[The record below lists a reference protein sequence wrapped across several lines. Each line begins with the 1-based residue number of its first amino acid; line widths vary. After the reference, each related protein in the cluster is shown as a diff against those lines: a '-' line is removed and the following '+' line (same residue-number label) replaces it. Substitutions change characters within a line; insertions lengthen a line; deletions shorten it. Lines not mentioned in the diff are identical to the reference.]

1 MIILVTG
8 TSSGIGRASAE
19 KFLSLGHEV
28 YGIDMKP
35 SVIDHPSYHHF
46 QQDIRDPLPELP
58 DVEIVVLAAGTGND
72 LDAISVNLKG
82 TIAMAEKLSES
93 PTLKSMLFIA
103 SASAR
108 NGAEFPLYSASKG
121 GIVAYMKN
129 LTSRLAKKGATC
141 NSLSPGGVIT
151 PMNEHIL
158 NDERLYQAVLDE
170 TLLHKWASAEEI
182 AEWVYFLTVINK
194 SMTGED
200 LLIDNGE
207 QLKSN
212 FIW

>member
-1 MIILVTG
+1 
-8 TSSGIGRASAE
+8 
-19 KFLSLGHEV
+19 
-28 YGIDMKP
+28 
-35 SVIDHPSYHHF
+35 
-46 QQDIRDPLPELP
+46 
-58 DVEIVVLAAGTGND
+58 
-72 LDAISVNLKG
+72 
-82 TIAMAEKLSES
+82 
-93 PTLKSMLFIA
+93 
-103 SASAR
+103 
-108 NGAEFPLYSASKG
+108 
-121 GIVAYMKN
+121 
-129 LTSRLAKKGATC
+129 
-141 NSLSPGGVIT
+141 
-151 PMNEHIL
+151 MNEHIL